1 MNTEVFL
8 LKDGLPA
15 NLTILIWLLMIWG
28 VWFLTRWIL
37 KRRSAETEKELLTA
51 RAQVSA
57 GNQSVIALAK
67 ALFSKDRQTGEHCHR
82 VAHYA
87 SMLGQAYGFSEA
99 KVNNLKKAAL
109 LHDIGKIAIPDAIL
123 TKPSELTPEEYEIM
137 KTHTTVGAE
146 ILAGFTIVEHV
157 SEGAKYHHERFD
169 GKGYPEGLARE
180 KIPLFGRIIAIADT
194 FDAMTANRVY
204 RGALD
209 LDQVMQELRDG
220 RGTQFDPRLDD
231 LFMGMIERGEIDPK
245 KTFAEFRNR
254 DLTEDIV

>member
-1 MNTEVFL
+1 
-8 LKDGLPA
+8 
-15 NLTILIWLLMIWG
+15 
-28 VWFLTRWIL
+28 
-37 KRRSAETEKELLTA
+37 
-51 RAQVSA
+51 
-57 GNQSVIALAK
+57 
-67 ALFSKDRQTGEHCHR
+67 
-82 VAHYA
+82 
-87 SMLGQAYGFSEA
+87 MLGQAYGFSEA
-99 KVNNLKKAAL
+99 EVSNLKKAAL

-157 SEGAKYHHERFD
+157 SEGAKYHHERYD
-169 GKGYPEGLARE
+169 GKGYPEGLAGE
-180 KIPLFGRIIAIADT
+180 NIPLFGRIIAIADT

-220 RGTQFDPRLDD
+220 QGTQFDPRLDD

-245 KTFAEFRNR
+245 KTFAEFRHR